1 MFSQDHLGVKNEVDW
16 EKQGWKTGVDQLDD
30 GVPPEYAHDAEDEQY
45 SRQNAQVGSAA
56 GEIRIRN
63 T

>member
-1 MFSQDHLGVKNEVDW
+1 M
-16 EKQGWKTGVDQLDD
+16 DD